1 MTKAEAKD
9 QAQMEI
15 LNSIGT
21 KLGALIE
28 YGDEDYGNN
37 RDTVVAAIRKQGNRV
52 CKMFGYNDWF

>member
-1 MTKAEAKD
+1 
-9 QAQMEI
+9 MEI